1 MYFWWYIRGIY
12 FCMIYALYHSLMQW
26 FVVLIV
32 RSYLGQWSTDYWT
45 ICYIVELIN
54 SYLAIDNID
63 RVEGGRDWGVN
74 PIAYGM
80 IGTFQDR
87 WCSLIIIK
95 LQFVYQKYRLT
106 GAMQDQY
113 TDWAAEMP
121 PSISKCSKNNSISLS
136 KPSAKQSCSCSN
148 IKVNFPQNSFLISD
162 IWIVFF
168 VKLKK

>member
-1 MYFWWYIRGIY
+1 M
-12 FCMIYALYHSLMQW
+12 
-26 FVVLIV
+26 
-32 RSYLGQWSTDYWT
+32 
-45 ICYIVELIN
+45 
-54 SYLAIDNID
+54 
-63 RVEGGRDWGVN
+63 N

-162 IWIVFF
+162 IWTVFF
-168 VKLKK
+168 VKLKKWKKFLFRFQLLDAILSTLFLHVLWFLNVACLLR

>member
-1 MYFWWYIRGIY
+1 M
-12 FCMIYALYHSLMQW
+12 
-26 FVVLIV
+26 
-32 RSYLGQWSTDYWT
+32 
-45 ICYIVELIN
+45 
-54 SYLAIDNID
+54 
-63 RVEGGRDWGVN
+63 N

-168 VKLKK
+168 FREIEEVEKIPIPFSITRCNIINIVFARFIVFKCCMFT